1 MKKQRKSRGLGMTF
15 IIVCLVLS
23 GCGAG
28 TQEAAL
34 GPAEEYVQAAKTA
47 LAGQDSF
54 TANFDATIAMNNAGR
69 GSMTTKGTVTFV
81 KEPLY
86 MKVDT
91 DMGFDNGS
99 QRYILYLQKG
109 EAEKNEDGVNQYM
122 NYDGQ
127 WTEMTLQKTDA
138 MNSVQIYNTAENMET
153 LLAAAEN
160 CTMQENGGKAVIS
173 ADIPAEK
180 LYDVEAAGRFF
191 QIAGMSSLSEVYFKG
206 TGDVPVTFVLDKK
219 TGAPISYEIDLA
231 QALEKVT
238 NNVLSELSSDNESS
252 GITVQTYRIS
262 SELTQLGNVKAGE
275 IPDEVKSSAINYERE
290 ISMLES
296 DE

>member
-1 MKKQRKSRGLGMTF
+1 M
-15 IIVCLVLS
+15 
-23 GCGAG
+23 
-28 TQEAAL
+28 
-34 GPAEEYVQAAKTA
+34 
-47 LAGQDSF
+47 
-54 TANFDATIAMNNAGR
+54 
-69 GSMTTKGTVTFV
+69 
-81 KEPLY
+81 
-86 MKVDT
+86 
-91 DMGFDNGS
+91 
-99 QRYILYLQKG
+99 
-109 EAEKNEDGVNQYM
+109 
-122 NYDGQ
+122 
-127 WTEMTLQKTDA
+127 
-138 MNSVQIYNTAENMET
+138 
-153 LLAAAEN
+153 
-160 CTMQENGGKAVIS
+160 
-173 ADIPAEK
+173 
-180 LYDVEAAGRFF
+180 EAAGRFF

-296 DE
+296 DK